1 MPALLTKNSQL
12 HFGFMP
18 DAEKLNQKI
27 VDAYLKLDEHDFI
40 RRSHFFGGRHEN
52 LYIERTRIPAIDKV
66 LEQAERY
73 AGELLGLPGQG
84 LRSGFWIN
92 DMGPGKATSEH
103 NHDDNDELL
112 SGVYYLQVPADSG
125 ELVIVDN
132 NSRTLVTPQPGMFV
146 FFSPSVMHSV
156 SMNCSKDRRISM
168 GINFGPA

>member
-1 MPALLTKNSQL
+1 MSTLLAKNSQL
-12 HFGFMP
+12 HFAFMP
-18 DAEKLNQKI
+18 HAEILNPQI

-52 LYIERTRIPAIDKV
+52 LYIERARIPAIDKV
-66 LEQAERY
+66 LEQAERH
-73 AGELLGLPGQG
+73 AKELLNLSGEG

-103 NHDDNDELL
+103 NHDDYDEML
-112 SGVYYLQVPADSG
+112 SGVYYIQVSADSG

-132 NSRTLVTPQPGMFV
+132 HSRTLVTPQAGMFV

-156 SMNCSKDRRISM
+156 SVNCSKDRRISM
-168 GINFGPA
+168 GMNFGPA

>member
-1 MPALLTKNSQL
+1 MSALLAKNSQL
-12 HFGFMP
+12 YFGFMP
-18 DAEKLNQKI
+18 EAEKLNRQI
-27 VDAYLKLDEHDFI
+27 IHAYLKLDDHDFI

-52 LYIERTRIPAIDKV
+52 LYIERTSIAAIDKV

-73 AGELLGLPGQG
+73 AGELLDLSGQR

-103 NHDDNDELL
+103 NHDDYDEKL
-112 SGVYYLQVPADSG
+112 SGVYYIQVPADSG
-125 ELVIVDN
+125 ELVIIDS
-132 NSRTLVTPQPGMFV
+132 NSRTLVTPQAGMFV

-156 SMNCSKDRRISM
+156 SVNCSKDRRISM